1 MSRHWLPARLR
12 ALIRRLPIHRKL
24 SVIVSIAV
32 ATSLVF
38 VFVIVGVVQLKEQY
52 AARVAKLRAVAE
64 VVAFNASAV
73 LEFQDAVG
81 AEHLFRAL
89 EGDPAIVAAHLVQH
103 DGPFRHTYVSR
114 DWSEPLPP
122 EVSTLHREVASY
134 LGGSTLSVAVPMFRD
149 GELIGS
155 LSVVSRID
163 KVWGAMV
170 VQFGLFS
177 LALGLAFLLATAI
190 ARSLQGGMTRAIE
203 ALTETARQVSARRD
217 FSLRAKKTSD
227 DEIGQ
232 LADAF
237 NSMLAELAARDGELA
252 AHRGLL
258 EETVQQR
265 TRELRLAKDAA
276 ESANRAKSQFLANMS
291 HEIRTPMNGII
302 GVAELLEASALDPR
316 QRELLGNQRSSAT
329 TLLHLLN
336 DILDFSRMEAGSL
349 QLESLVFNLREIVVQ
364 TVAMFVP
371 MARKKGLVLS
381 FEIDP
386 EMPDL
391 FRGDAHR
398 MRQVLNNLLS
408 NAIKFTEHGAV
419 LVSCRQDKADGAAPV
434 VLEVRDTGIGI
445 GPEAL
450 HTIFDP
456 FRQADNSTSR
466 RYGGSGLGLAIV
478 RDLVGLMGGQVS
490 AGSQVGS
497 GSVFTLRLPLPPAEA
512 TRSRPGWVEKLQG
525 RRVEVVCSSNERAGR
540 WCAMLAAAGMTATA
554 STASGAILA
563 RVDAEPPDAIIVEE
577 GICLRLAA
585 EQPDF
590 AGPGGTPVLFV
601 RSCLRP
607 PDEDLALPAWVSG
620 ELHAPFSDSGL
631 WQAVA
636 ALWGLDPATR
646 PGRAAARESGRGLR
660 VLMVEDN
667 EVNRLVLG
675 EMLQSFGCHCTAAG
689 NGQEALEHLAA
700 ERFDLVLMD
709 VQMPVMDGLAATR
722 RLRERE
728 AAEGLP
734 RQLVIALTANA
745 LVGDR
750 EMCLAA
756 GMDDYVTKP
765 VTFDNLHAVFRQW
778 LPDVAVGGAEAAGM
792 PAAAAEPGAESAQ
805 PFDPDYLP
813 RTLGEGADKIIPAVL
828 ASYLR
833 EAGRHIEALA
843 ALGRDFDP
851 QRTLRRLHNLKSAS
865 ASIGAG
871 PFAALCKQA
880 ETAARA
886 NAWDEVRALLPALI
900 RDFAPLRDAVDEHLK
915 SLGGAAH
922 E

>member
-1 MSRHWLPARLR
+1 MSRRLLPARLR

-24 SVIVSIAV
+24 SVIVAIAV
-32 ATSLVF
+32 AVSLVF
-38 VFVIVGVVQLKEQY
+38 VFVIVGLVQLQEQY
-52 AARVAKLRAVAE
+52 SARVAKLRAVAE

-73 LEFQDAVG
+73 LEFQDPVG

-89 EGDPAIVAAHLVQH
+89 EGDPGIVAAHLVQR
-103 DGPFRHTYVSR
+103 DGPFRHTYVAR
-114 DWSEPLPP
+114 GWAEPLPP
-122 EVSTLHREVASY
+122 ELTTLHRETASY
-134 LGGSTLSVAVPMFRD
+134 LGGSTLAVAVPMYRD
-149 GELIGS
+149 DELIGS

-163 KVWGAMV
+163 NIWGAML

-190 ARSLQGGMTRAIE
+190 ARWLQGGMTRAITT
-203 ALTETARQVSARRD
+203 LTETAQQVSARRD
-217 FSLRAKKTSD
+217 FSLRAAKTSD

-237 NSMLAELAARDGELA
+237 NSMLAELAARDRELA
-252 AHRGLL
+252 AHRELL
-258 EETVQQR
+258 EETVQLR

-364 TVAMFVP
+364 TVAVFVP
-371 MARKKGLVLS
+371 MARKKGLVLN

-408 NAIKFTEHGAV
+408 NAIKFTEHGTV
-419 LVSCRQDKADGAAPV
+419 LVTCGQGKADGAAV
-434 VLEVRDTGIGI
+434 VLEVRDSGIGI
-445 GPEAL
+445 APEAL
-450 HTIFDP
+450 ERIFDP

-478 RDLVGLMGGQVS
+478 RDLVELMGGRVS
-490 AGSQVGS
+490 AHSQVGS
-497 GSVFTLRLPLPPAEA
+497 GSAFTLRLPLPRAEA
-512 TRSRPGWVEKLQG
+512 ARSRPAWAESLRG
-525 RRVEVVCSSNERAGR
+525 RRIAVICSSTERAGR
-540 WCAMLAAAGMTATA
+540 WCAMLAAGGMTASA
-554 STASGAILA
+554 PRAGADILA
-563 RVDAEPPDAIIVEE
+563 GIGDDPPDAILVEE
-577 GICLRLAA
+577 GVCLHLAA
-585 EQPDF
+585 EHPDF
-590 AGPGGTPVLFV
+590 AGPGRAPVLFV
-601 RSCLRP
+601 RSCLRA

-620 ELHAPFSDSGL
+620 EIHEPFSDSGL
-631 WQAVA
+631 WRAVA
-636 ALWGLDPATR
+636 GLWGLDPDAR
-646 PGRAAARESGRGLR
+646 PGRAAARDSGRGLH

-675 EMLQSFGCHCTAAG
+675 EMLQSFGCRCTTAG
-689 NGQEALEHLAA
+689 NGQEALERLAV

-745 LVGDR
+745 LAGDR

-756 GMDDYVTKP
+756 GMDDYLTKP
-765 VTFDNLHAVFRQW
+765 VTFDNLCAAFRQW
-778 LPDVAVGGAEAAGM
+778 LPEIAV
-792 PAAAAEPGAESAQ
+792 AAADASGAPATTPEAGAESAM
-805 PFDPDYLP
+805 PFDVGYLQ

-828 ASYLR
+828 ASYLK
-833 EAGRHIEALA
+833 EAGRHIDALA
-843 ALGRDFDP
+843 GLGSDFDAP
-851 QRTLRRLHNLKSAS
+851 RALRRLHNLKSAS
-865 ASIGAG
+865 ASIGAQ

-886 NAWDEVRALLPALI
+886 DAWDEVRALLPALI
-900 RDFAPLRDAVDEHLK
+900 RDFTPLRAAVDEHLK
-915 SLGGAAH
+915 SLGGAVH

>member
-1 MSRHWLPARLR
+1 MSRRLLPARLR

-24 SVIVSIAV
+24 SVIVAIAV

-38 VFVIVGVVQLKEQY
+38 VFVIVGVVQLQEQY

-73 LEFQDAVG
+73 LEFQDPVG
-81 AEHLFRAL
+81 AGHLFRAL
-89 EGDPAIVAAHLVQH
+89 EGDPAIVAAHLVQR
-103 DGPFRHTYVSR
+103 DGPFRHTYVASG
-114 DWSEPLPP
+114 WAEPLPP
-122 EVSTLHREVASY
+122 EVSTLHHEMASY
-134 LGGSTLSVAVPMFRD
+134 LGGSTLAVAVPMYRD

-163 KVWGAMV
+163 NIWGAMLMR
-170 VQFGLFS
+170 FGLFS

-190 ARSLQGGMTRAIE
+190 ARWLQGGMTRAITT
-203 ALTETARQVSARRD
+203 LTETAQQVSARRD

-237 NSMLAELAARDGELA
+237 NSMLAELAARDRELA
-252 AHRGLL
+252 AHRELL
-258 EETVQQR
+258 EETVQLR

-302 GVAELLEASALDPR
+302 GVAELLETSALDPR

-364 TVAMFVP
+364 TVAVFLP
-371 MARKKGLVLS
+371 MARKKGLTLG

-386 EMPDL
+386 SMPDL

-408 NAIKFTEHGAV
+408 NAIKFTEHGEV
-419 LVSCRQDKADGAAPV
+419 LVTCRQGQADGAPV
-434 VLEVRDTGIGI
+434 VLEVRDSGIGI
-445 GPEAL
+445 GPAAL
-450 HTIFDP
+450 DSIFDP

-478 RDLVGLMGGQVS
+478 RDLVELMGGQVS
-490 AGSQVGS
+490 AHSRLGS
-497 GSVFTLRLPLPPAEA
+497 GSVFTLRLPLPQAEA
-512 TRSRPGWVEKLQG
+512 ARSRPGWAEKLRG
-525 RRVEVVCSSNERAGR
+525 RHIAVICGSAERAGH
-540 WCAMLAAAGMTATA
+540 WCAMLAAGGMTATA
-554 STASGAILA
+554 FTACGDILA
-563 RVDAEPPDAIIVEE
+563 GLAEAPPDAILVEE
-577 GICLRLAA
+577 DMCLRMAA
-585 EQPDF
+585 EHPDF
-590 AGPGGTPVLFV
+590 AGPGGLPVLFV

-607 PDEDLALPAWVSG
+607 ADEDLGLPGWVSG
-620 ELHAPFSDSGL
+620 EIHEPFSDSGL
-631 WQAVA
+631 WRALA
-636 ALWGLDPATR
+636 ALWGLDPDAR
-646 PGRAAARESGRGLR
+646 PGRAAARESGRGLS

-667 EVNRLVLG
+667 EVNRLVLS
-675 EMLQSFGCHCTAAG
+675 EMLQGFGCRCTVAG
-689 NGQEALEHLAA
+689 NGQEALDHLAA
-700 ERFDLVLMD
+700 ARFDVVLMD
-709 VQMPVMDGLAATR
+709 VQMPVMDGLTATR

-728 AAEGLP
+728 TAEGLP
-734 RQLVIALTANA
+734 HQLVIALTANA
-745 LVGDR
+745 LAGDR

-756 GMDDYVTKP
+756 GMDDYLTKP
-765 VTFDNLHAVFRQW
+765 VTFDNLCGAFRQW
-778 LPDVAVGGAEAAGM
+778 LPDIPAASAEAAAT
-792 PAAAAEPGAESAQ
+792 PAAAPAPGAESAVL
-805 PFDPDYLP
+805 FDVDYLP
-813 RTLGEGADKIIPAVL
+813 RTLGEGAEKIIPAVL
-828 ASYLR
+828 ASYLK

-843 ALGRDFDP
+843 DPAGDFEP
-851 QRTLRRLHNLKSAS
+851 RRTLRRLHNLKSAS
-865 ASIGAG
+865 ASIGAQA
-871 PFAALCKQA
+871 FSALCKQA
-880 ETAARA
+880 ETAARTD
-886 NAWDEVRALLPALI
+886 AWDEVHALLPALI
-900 RDFAPLRDAVDEHLK
+900 HEFAPLRDAVDEHLK